1 MEGRKLETPI
11 IPEGFKLKPKIP
23 EGFKIRQ
30 QESTKVSNEPS
41 VVKDFAKG
49 SLQTLENI
57 GQVYPALE
65 TAAAFTTQLYGVPA
79 SGLVALGTLAVTRDL
94 KKATD
99 VQHAVGKTLVYEP
112 QTERGKQLSEAA
124 FYPFIKLHEAGLS
137 LGDWA
142 LKKTNSPTL
151 AALAASAPEGILA
164 ILGGRHALK
173 SKTAK
178 STIIEDAT
186 RSEKTKVYKQE
197 FTEKFLKD
205 EGIETLAEEVK
216 KTSEIKEIPKEIPQV
231 VESKITPEIPEG
243 FKIKEKS
250 LDIPEF
256 KSGEAAER
264 FGEQATPEQVAKLKE
279 LYKESR
285 EKTTSLPKF
294 SDESQVEAL
303 KGQRYREAFEKAE
316 EPKTKSEIIKED
328 LKPAKLT
335 NEEQFIADVDGVE
348 GLKKA
353 AVERKVENT
362 KMEEGT
368 NRLQLIKERVEIAKE
383 KKRQA
388 EIKKIIEEGE
398 ELDSKQSQKISDE
411 EYLLRAGE
419 ENFPDIFDE
428 DSTQYGRDVDLTHI
442 MREDGVTLYGGI
454 PVNLFKEAYTKTIG
468 EPVWDNLLMKQV
480 PKVLEKIP
488 GGKSIKRA
496 LIYDYRGD
504 LPDTPTY
511 MTSLKDMKHNQN
523 IGRSYALD
531 LGNRLQDMPER
542 SQLVVGDRLRGL
554 DVKMLEYEAD
564 LAMEARNA
572 LDSLGK
578 QAVETGLLDEKV
590 FFENV
595 GKYLPRL
602 YTSKEYKSQLT
613 KWGLKNP
620 NHLEMSRFMKR
631 KDMPKELRKEMG
643 EIMTPSFP
651 VAKGIVQLTHDIE
664 LAKHFNGIAANPK
677 WSIVKEP
684 VLNKTTGKKIPFKTT
699 TYDSITGKPII
710 KQGIKKDYIRS
721 IPEGWEKLPKNKKL
735 GQLSEAYVHPEI
747 AADINLAIKIS
758 SKGEKVWRKTL
769 GAWKFGKVI
778 LSPKTHA
785 RNLMSNSLLSHLGGM
800 PLWRQPYLLTKSAKE
815 MRHGGKF
822 WKRATTEGMLESTF
836 VEGELKV
843 LFDRVEGNLKGLKAE
858 SLSEGLGAIGKAW
871 EYSKIGANKAAKLY
885 NAEEQWFK
893 LAKFID
899 NVERRKMTDR
909 AAAADATKWL
919 FDYRE
924 LTKAQEAYRSKW
936 YGAPFATFTIKAIPR
951 IAEAAI
957 KTPWRFAAPAAIIY
971 ALERAASNKIGDSKE
986 ERLAKRKLRP
996 EWMQG
1001 TSLGMPNFP
1010 RVPVVDK
1017 SGREYYLN
1025 LSYIVPWGDIGESG
1039 GVGPIPGGLMPLSM
1053 PVVKEGMQQILN
1065 YDNFWKEPIV
1075 KESDIAGKSES
1086 GKRLTNL
1093 KKRGRHV
1100 YNTVAPTIAIDVEKG
1115 IDAARGTPDFR
1126 GRERPASVVAADV
1139 FLGLKMYPVDYA
1151 EQMMREVGKL
1161 NPNTSNVARQ
1171 ILSEIRTLAAKRNNF
1186 AEHGNKSR
1194 VEKLDK
1200 QVQDKVKQLQGLGA
1214 ELTEKGKTYEQI
1226 KPQIPDGFK
1235 VKGK

>member
-1 MEGRKLETPI
+1 METPI
-11 IPEGFKLKPKIP
+11 IPEGFKIKPKIP
-23 EGFKIRQ
+23 EGFKVKPK
-30 QESTKVSNEPS
+30 ESSTISDEPS
-41 VVKDFAKG
+41 SVKEFAKG

-65 TAAAFTTQLYGVPA
+65 TVASVISQIYGVPV
-79 SGLVALGTLAVTRDL
+79 SGLAALGTLAVTRDL

-99 VQHAVGKTLVYEP
+99 VQHAVGKTLIYEP
-112 QTERGKQLSEAA
+112 QTKRGQQLSEAA

-137 LGDWA
+137 IGDWT
-142 LKKTNSPTL
+142 LKKTNNPTL
-151 AALAASAPEGILA
+151 AALAASTPEGVAA
-164 ILGGRHALK
+164 ILGGKHALK

-178 STIIEDAT
+178 STIVEDAVK
-186 RSEKTKVYKQE
+186 SEKTKVYKQE

-205 EGIETLAEEVK
+205 EGIETLAEETK
-216 KTSEIKEIPKEIPQV
+216 KASEIKEIPKEIPKEVPKEVPTEIPQV
-231 VESKITPEIPEG
+231 VESKTIPEG
-243 FKIKEKS
+243 FKVKEKS
-250 LDIPEF
+250 IDIPEF
-256 KSGEAAER
+256 KGGEEAQR
-264 FGEQATPEQVAKLKE
+264 FGEQVTPEQVTKLKE
-279 LYKESR
+279 LYKESQ
-285 EKTTSLPKF
+285 EKTKSLPKF

-316 EPKTKSEIIKED
+316 E
-328 LKPAKLT
+328 KPAKLT
-335 NEEQFIADVDGVE
+335 NEEQFIADVDGIE

-353 AVERKVENT
+353 TVERKVENT

-388 EIKKIIEEGE
+388 EIKKLIEEGE
-398 ELDSKQSQKISDE
+398 ELDSKQNQKISDE

-419 ENFPDIFDE
+419 EDLPDVFDE
-428 DSTQYGRDVDLTHI
+428 DSTQYERDVDLTHV

-468 EPVWDNLLMKQV
+468 EPVWDNLIMKQV

-504 LPDTPTY
+504 LPDTPKY
-511 MTSLKDMKHNQN
+511 MSSMKDMKHNQN

-542 SQLVVGDRLRGL
+542 SQLVIGDRLRGL

-602 YTSKEYKSQLT
+602 YTSKEYKGQLT
-613 KWGLKNP
+613 KWGMKNP
-620 NHLEMSRFMKR
+620 NQLEMSRFMKR
-631 KDMPKELRKEMG
+631 KDIPKEIRKQYG

-664 LAKHFNGIAANPK
+664 LAKHFNGIAANPE
-677 WSIVKEP
+677 WSVIKEP
-684 VLNKTTGKKIPFKTT
+684 VLNKITGKKIPFKTT
-699 TYDSITGKPII
+699 TYDPITGKPII

-747 AADINLAIKIS
+747 AADINLAIRIS

-836 VEGELKV
+836 VEGELKT

-858 SLSEGLGAIGKAW
+858 RLPEGLGAIGKAW
-871 EYSKIGANKAAKLY
+871 EYSKLGANKAAKLY

-909 AAAADATKWL
+909 AAAADAAKWL

-924 LTKAQEAYRSKW
+924 LTKAQETYRSKW

-971 ALERAASNKIGDSKE
+971 ALERAASNKIKDSKE
-986 ERLAKRKLRP
+986 ERLAKRELRP

-1001 TSLGMPNFP
+1001 VSLGMPNFP
-1010 RVPVVDK
+1010 RVPIVDE

-1025 LSYIVPWGDIGESG
+1025 LSYIVPWGDIGENG
-1039 GVGPIPGGLMPLSM
+1039 GFGPVPSGLMPLSM

-1086 GKRLTNL
+1086 GKRLTHL
-1093 KKRGRHV
+1093 KKRGRHI
-1100 YNTVAPTIAIDVEKG
+1100 YNTAVPTLAIDIEKG
-1115 IDAARGTPDFR
+1115 IDAVRGTPDFR
-1126 GRERPASVVAADV
+1126 GRERPSSVVAADV

-1151 EQMMREVGKL
+1151 EQMMREAGRL
-1161 NPNTSNVARQ
+1161 DPGTSTVARQ

-1194 VEKLDK
+1194 AEKLDK
-1200 QVQDKVKQLQGLGA
+1200 QIQDKVKQLHGLGA
-1214 ELTEKGKTYEQI
+1214 ELKEKGKSFEQI

-1235 VKGK
+1235 VKGE